1 MIPTVIRSGIAYYP
15 SGSNLTSAH
24 LETMLVLQMIAALR
38 RARQGI
44 AVMYVQI
51 SKAEYERHGKVL
63 EAQQRREAEK

>member
-1 MIPTVIRSGIAYYP
+1 
-15 SGSNLTSAH
+15 
-24 LETMLVLQMIAALR
+24 MLVLQMIAALR

-63 EAQQRREAEK
+63 EAQRRGETEKKDARSKLYFLHRCRRLLCM